1 MKEIVIRSL
10 KGENKNIANL
20 ESIFKKNLLDNLHQT
35 NILLL
40 WSKMVKAF
48 LGREG
53 IQVYSSEGP
62 YPLQG
67 ETKIKFSISVKIVL
81 LNIV

>member
-1 MKEIVIRSL
+1 MKKIAIRYL
-10 KGENKNIANL
+10 KGENKNKANL

-40 WSKMVKAF
+40 CLKMVKSF

-62 YPLQG
+62 YHFKL
-67 ETKIKFSISVKIVL
+67 SISVKIVL